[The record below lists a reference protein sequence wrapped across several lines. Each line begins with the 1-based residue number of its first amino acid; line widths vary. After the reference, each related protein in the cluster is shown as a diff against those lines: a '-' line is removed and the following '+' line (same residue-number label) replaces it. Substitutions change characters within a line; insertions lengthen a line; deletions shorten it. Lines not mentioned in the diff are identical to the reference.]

1 MTMTNTMTM
10 INKMINTMTMTNTMT
25 MINTMTTW
33 LSMGGLPFP
42 VQASLSPAAFSRSL
56 RRRSSTWQSL
66 IIFTIE
72 SFH

>member
-10 INKMINTMTMTNTMT
+10 INKMT
-25 MINTMTTW
+25 NTMTTW

-66 IIFTIE
+66 IIFTIK